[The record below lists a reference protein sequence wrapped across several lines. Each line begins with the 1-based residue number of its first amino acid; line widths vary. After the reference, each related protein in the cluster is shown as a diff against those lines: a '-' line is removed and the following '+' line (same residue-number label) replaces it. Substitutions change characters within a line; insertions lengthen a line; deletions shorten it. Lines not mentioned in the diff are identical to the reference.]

1 MTQDWKRL
9 RVAVPVPVAE
19 GFDYRWQGPGTPP
32 RPGARVR
39 VPFGRGERI
48 GIVIEARGGRTVE
61 DSALKSVR
69 EVLDEEPLIDGELMR
84 SLEWAA
90 SYYHHPLGDVL
101 AQALPGLLRQ
111 GRPSSTPP
119 EPRFQLT
126 DTGRAVDRA
135 ALRVRS
141 SRQSAALDLL
151 AAAPALTG
159 EALRTA
165 GVTRDTLRR
174 LEGKGWIEAAAAGA
188 APAAGTA
195 GTAGTGTGIP
205 PAPPGTGPAEA
216 GPRDFPPV
224 LTAEQRVAVETLR
237 ATQGF
242 VTALL
247 HGVTG
252 SGKTEVFLQLIGD
265 ALARGRQCLLLVPEI
280 GLTPQLV
287 GRLERRFG
295 GALAVFHSGLAAG
308 ERLRSWRE
316 ARAGTAGLIVGT
328 RSAVFAPLPRAG
340 LIVVDEEHDPSYKQQ
355 SGFRYSARDLAIMR
369 ARALDV
375 PVILA
380 SATPSLES
388 FRNAVEGKYTTLSL
402 PERIGAGGEPKLRV
416 IDLNR
421 HVSRRGLSTPLLAAM
436 EQHLGRGHQVLLFI
450 NRRGFAPV
458 LFCPGC
464 GKAAECDRCDA
475 RMTVHAR
482 AGKLRCHHCGRQE
495 TLHWACPECGGE
507 RIAVGAGTE
516 RVTAELESLYPEL
529 KVARLDRDVVVGREA
544 LGQALDEIESGR
556 ARIIV
561 GTQLLTKGHDF
572 PGVTLVGVLNADQGL
587 FGTDFRSEERLA
599 QTIVQVAGRAG
610 RREQQGEVLIQTH
623 YPQHPLLAKLLAGDY
638 ASIAEHA
645 LAERRATGW
654 PPFSHLALFRAEDR
668 NRDRVFDLLTRLK
681 RHCRADTEELRV
693 LGPTPDWMERR
704 EGRYRAQLLLQAT
717 RRPALHALLDSCVTA
732 LAGWPEAR
740 RLRWSLDVDPVEL

>member
-19 GFDYRWQGPGTPP
+19 GFDYRWPGPLPPPLPGT
-32 RPGARVR
+32 RVR

-48 GIVIEARGGRTVE
+48 GIVIEAQGGRRVE
-61 DSALKSVR
+61 DSALKAVR
-69 EVLDEEPLIDGELMR
+69 EVLDQEPLIDGELMR

-90 SYYHHPLGDVL
+90 GYYHHPIGDVL

-111 GRPSSTPP
+111 GRPSQAPP
-119 EPRFQLT
+119 EPSFRLT
-126 DTGRAVDRA
+126 AAGRGVDRK
-135 ALRVRS
+135 ALRTRA
-141 SRQSAALDLL
+141 SRQSEALDRL
-151 AAAPALTG
+151 AASPVLTG
-159 EALRTA
+159 EALRSA
-165 GVTRDTLRR
+165 GVARDTLRR
-174 LEGKGWIEAAAAGA
+174 LERKGWIEPAAPESPGNAAGSAPASHDAAARE
-188 APAAGTA
+188 PASRD
-195 GTAGTGTGIP
+195 
-205 PAPPGTGPAEA
+205 APPT
-216 GPRDFPPV
+216 
-224 LTAEQRVAVETLR
+224 LTAAQHAAVETLR
-237 ATQGF
+237 AADGF

-252 SGKTEVFLQLIGD
+252 SGKTEVYLRLIGD

-287 GRLERRFG
+287 GRLEKRFG
-295 GALAVFHSGLAAG
+295 SALAVFHSGLAAG
-308 ERLRSWRE
+308 ERLRGWRE
-316 ARAGTAGLIVGT
+316 ARAGTVGLIVGT

-375 PVILA
+375 PVVLA

-388 FRNAVEGKYTTLSL
+388 FRNAAEGRYTTLSL
-402 PERIGAGGEPKLRV
+402 PQRIGAGGEPKLRV
-416 IDLNR
+416 IDLNQ

-436 EQHLGRGHQVLLFI
+436 EQHLGRGAQVLLFI

-495 TLHWACPECGGE
+495 ALHWACPGCGGE

-516 RVTAELESLYPEL
+516 RVTAELESLYPDL
-529 KVARLDRDVVVGREA
+529 RIARLDRDVVVGREA
-544 LGQALDEIESGR
+544 LGRALDDIESGS

-572 PGVTLVGVLNADQGL
+572 PLVTLVGVLNADQGL
-587 FGTDFRSEERLA
+587 FGADFRSEERLA

-623 YPQHPLLAKLLAGDY
+623 YPKHPLLQKLLAGDY
-638 ASIAEHA
+638 SSFARHA
-645 LAERRATGW
+645 LDERRATGW
-654 PPFSHLALFRAEDR
+654 PPWSHLAVFRAEDR
-668 NRDRVFDLLTRLK
+668 SRDRVFDLLARLK
-681 RHCRADTEELRV
+681 RHCGAGTAELRV

-717 RRPALHALLDSCVTA
+717 RRPALHALLDSCVAA
-732 LAGWPEAR
+732 LAGWPEAK

>member
-19 GFDYRWQGPGTPP
+19 GFDYRWQGPAPAPLPGT
-32 RPGARVR
+32 RVR

-48 GIVIEARGGRTVE
+48 GIVIEARGGRTID
-61 DSALKSVR
+61 DSALKNVR
-69 EVLDEEPLIDGELMR
+69 EALDEEPLIDGELMR
-84 SLEWAA
+84 SLQWAA
-90 SYYHHPLGDVL
+90 DYYHHPIGDVL

-111 GRPSSTPP
+111 GRPSQAPP
-119 EPRFQLT
+119 EPAFRLT
-126 DTGRAVDRA
+126 AAGHAVDRP
-135 ALRVRS
+135 ALRARAP
-141 SRQSAALDLL
+141 RQAEALDLL
-151 AAAPALTG
+151 AAAPSQTAD
-159 EALRTA
+159 ALRAA
-165 GVTRDTLRR
+165 GVTADSLRR
-174 LEGKGWIEAAAAGA
+174 LEQKGWIEPA
-188 APAAGTA
+188 APDSSRDS
-195 GTAGTGTGIP
+195 TGIS
-205 PAPPGTGPAEA
+205 PASMDS
-216 GPRDFPPV
+216 GPRQAALRDSPPT
-224 LTAEQRVAVETLR
+224 LTAEQHAAVETLR
-237 ATQGF
+237 AANGF

-287 GRLERRFG
+287 GRLEKRFG
-295 GALAVFHSGLAAG
+295 SALAVFHSGLAAG
-308 ERLRSWRE
+308 ERLRGWRA
-316 ARAGTAGLIVGT
+316 ARAGAVGLIVGT

-375 PVILA
+375 PVVLA

-388 FRNAVEGKYTTLSL
+388 FRNAAEGRYTTLRL
-402 PERIGAGGEPKLRV
+402 PERIGAGGEPKLRIV
-416 IDLNR
+416 DLNH

-436 EQHLGRGHQVLLFI
+436 EQHLARGQQVLLFI

-495 TLHWACPECGGE
+495 ALHWACPSCGGE
-507 RIAVGAGTE
+507 RIGVGAGTE
-516 RVTAELESLYPEL
+516 RVTAEIESLYPDL
-529 KVARLDRDVVVGREA
+529 RIARLDRDVVVGREA
-544 LGQALDEIESGR
+544 LGKALDEIESGR

-587 FGTDFRSEERLA
+587 FGADFRSEERLA

-610 RREQQGEVLIQTH
+610 RRDEPGEVLIQTH
-623 YPQHPLLAKLLAGDY
+623 YPKHPLLTKLLAGDY
-638 ASIAEHA
+638 SSFADHA

-654 PPFSHLALFRAEDR
+654 PPFSHLALFRVEDR
-668 NRDRVFDLLTRLK
+668 NRNRVFDLLARLK
-681 RHCRADTEELRV
+681 RQCSADTAELRV
-693 LGPTPDWMERR
+693 LGPTPDRMERR

-717 RRPALHALLDSCVTA
+717 RRAPLHALLDSCSAA
-732 LAGWPEAR
+732 LASWPEAR

>member
-19 GFDYRWQGPGTPP
+19 GFDYRWPGPLPPPLPGT
-32 RPGARVR
+32 RVR

-48 GIVIEARGGRTVE
+48 GIVIEAQGGRRVE
-61 DSALKSVR
+61 DSALKYVR
-69 EVLDEEPLIDGELMR
+69 EVLDQEPLIDGELMR

-90 SYYHHPLGDVL
+90 AYYHHPIGDVL

-111 GRPSSTPP
+111 GRPSRAPA
-119 EPRFQLT
+119 EPAFRLT
-126 DTGRAVDRA
+126 AAGHAIDRA
-135 ALRVRS
+135 GLRARS
-141 SRQSAALDLL
+141 PRQKAALDLL
-151 AAAPALTG
+151 AASPGSAAA
-159 EALRTA
+159 ALRAA
-165 GVTRDTLRR
+165 GVARDTLRR
-174 LEGKGWIEAAAAGA
+174 LENKGWIEP
-188 APAAGTA
+188 APPEPSGDAAGTA
-195 GTAGTGTGIP
+195 SLFRDEPSSASESRES
-205 PAPPGTGPAEA
+205 A
-216 GPRDFPPV
+216 PRDTPPT
-224 LTAEQRVAVETLR
+224 LTAEQHAAVETLR
-237 ATQGF
+237 AANGF

-252 SGKTEVFLQLIGD
+252 SGKTEVFLRLIGD

-287 GRLERRFG
+287 GRLEKRFG
-295 GALAVFHSGLAAG
+295 SALAVFHSGLAAG
-308 ERLRSWRE
+308 ERLRGWRE
-316 ARAGTAGLIVGT
+316 ARAGTVGLIVGT

-375 PVILA
+375 PVVLA

-388 FRNAVEGKYTTLSL
+388 FRNAAEGRYTTLSL
-402 PERIGAGGEPKLRV
+402 PVRIGAGGEPKLRV
-416 IDLNR
+416 IDLNQ

-436 EQHLGRGHQVLLFI
+436 EQHLGQGAQVLLFI

-495 TLHWACPECGGE
+495 ALHWACPGCGGE

-516 RVTAELESLYPEL
+516 RVNAELESLFPDL
-529 KVARLDRDVVVGREA
+529 KIARLDRDVVVGREA
-544 LGQALDEIESGR
+544 LGRALDDIESGS

-572 PGVTLVGVLNADQGL
+572 PLVTLVGVLNADQGM
-587 FGTDFRSEERLA
+587 FGADFRSEERLA

-610 RREQQGEVLIQTH
+610 RREQKGEVLIQTH
-623 YPQHPLLAKLLAGDY
+623 YPKHPLLQKLLAGNY
-638 ASIAEHA
+638 SSFAEHA
-645 LAERRATGW
+645 LGERRATGW

-668 NRDRVFDLLTRLK
+668 RRERVFDLLARLK
-681 RHCRADTEELRV
+681 RHCGADTAELRV

-717 RRPALHALLDSCVTA
+717 RRPALHAVLDSCVAA
-732 LAGWPEAR
+732 LAGWPEAK
-740 RLRWSLDVDPVEL
+740 RLRWSLDVDPAEL

>member
-19 GFDYRWQGPGTPP
+19 GFDYRWSGPDAPPLPGT
-32 RPGARVR
+32 RVR

-48 GIVIEARGGRTVE
+48 GIVIEARAGGRSVA
-61 DSALKSVR
+61 DAALKSVR
-69 EVLDEEPLIDGELMR
+69 EVLDQEPLIDGELMR

-90 SYYHHPLGDVL
+90 GYYHHPIGDVL

-111 GRPSSTPP
+111 GRPSRAPP
-119 EPRFQLT
+119 EPGFQLT
-126 DTGRAVDRA
+126 AAGRAVDRA
-135 ALRVRS
+135 ALRARS
-141 SRQSAALDLL
+141 PRQKAALDLL
-151 AAAPALTG
+151 AASPALTG
-159 EALRTA
+159 EALRAA

-174 LEGKGWIEAAAAGA
+174 LATRGWVESAPPGSLRHADGT
-188 APAAGTA
+188 APAA
-195 GTAGTGTGIP
+195 P
-205 PAPPGTGPAEA
+205 DAE
-216 GPRDFPPV
+216 PRDSALRDSPPM
-224 LTAEQRVAVETLR
+224 LTADQHAAVETVR
-237 ATQGF
+237 AADGF

-265 ALARGRQCLLLVPEI
+265 SLARGRQCLLLVPEI
-280 GLTPQLV
+280 GLTPQLI
-287 GRLERRFG
+287 GRLEKRFG
-295 GALAVFHSGLAAG
+295 RALAVFHSGLPAG
-308 ERLRSWRE
+308 ERLRGWRE
-316 ARAGTAGLIVGT
+316 ARAGTVGLIVGT

-369 ARALDV
+369 ARALNV
-375 PVILA
+375 PVVLA

-388 FRNAVEGKYTTLSL
+388 FRNAVEGRYTTLRL
-402 PERIGAGGEPKLRV
+402 PERIGSGGEPKLRV
-416 IDLNR
+416 IDLNQ

-436 EQHLGRGHQVLLFI
+436 EQHLGRGDQVLLFI

-458 LFCPGC
+458 LFCPNC

-482 AGKLRCHHCGRQE
+482 AGKIRCHHCGRTE
-495 TLHWACPECGGE
+495 PLRWACPGCGAE

-516 RVTAELESLYPEL
+516 RVTAELESLFPER

-544 LGQALDEIESGR
+544 LGKALDEIESGL

-572 PGVTLVGVLNADQGL
+572 PQVTLVGVLNADQGL
-587 FGTDFRSEERLA
+587 FGADFRSEERLA

-610 RREQQGEVLIQTH
+610 RRERRGDVLIQTH
-623 YPQHPLLAKLLAGDY
+623 YPKHPLLTKLLAGDY
-638 ASIAEHA
+638 TSFAEHA

-668 NRDRVFDLLTRLK
+668 NRDRVFDLLARLK
-681 RHCRADTEELRV
+681 RHCGAGTKELRV

-717 RRPALHALLDSCVTA
+717 RRPALHALLESCVAA
-732 LAGWPEAR
+732 LADWPEAR